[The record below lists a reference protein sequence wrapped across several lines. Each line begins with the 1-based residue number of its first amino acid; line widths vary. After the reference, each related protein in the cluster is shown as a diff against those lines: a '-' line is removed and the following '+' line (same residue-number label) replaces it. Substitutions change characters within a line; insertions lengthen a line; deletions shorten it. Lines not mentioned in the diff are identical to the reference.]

1 MRAVLIHSA
10 LHGLYLPI
18 NADASA
24 ETSFVRLCAPVLSR
38 RARAESALSRSRARK
53 SRGRAPLCA
62 PDRVQRALEAPGE
75 VTDGVRDRKQLRARA
90 RTSCV
95 SGVGCAVLEEWTDS
109 PRRDRRATSRSERRR
124 GAQRP
129 LSLRRSRWRR
139 RTARGCR
146 GRSRTCGCSGPARC
160 STARDGC
167 VSPAVIVTEVVRDAP
182 SSLLSRR
189 GGRRC

>member
-1 MRAVLIHSA
+1 MRKSVRWRRCRKKGSRRRTTMRAVLIHSA

-90 RTSCV
+90 FVRSSCV
-95 SGVGCAVLEEWTDS
+95 SGVACA
-109 PRRDRRATSRSERRR
+109 ASRSGRTHRGETGEPRR
-124 GAQRP
+124 GAKDGEEHKDH
-129 LSLRRSRWRR
+129 RR
-139 RTARGCR
+139 
-146 GRSRTCGCSGPARC
+146 CG
-160 STARDGC
+160 ARDGAD
-167 VSPAVIVTEVVRDAP
+167 VLREAAEVRRERAGAQGRPDVVLRATRASAP
-182 SSLLSRR
+182 L
-189 GGRRC
+189 